1 MQLLCR
7 NDIDDFAQWKAAF
20 DADREAQGAAG
31 LSLLQLWREEGNA
44 NRVWF
49 LFQVSARKTAQAFMD
64 APTADLHAKRARVR
78 DAEYH
83 FLQTA

>member
-7 NDIDDFAQWKAAF
+7 NDIDDFAQWKATF

-31 LSLLQLWREEGNA
+31 LSLLQLWREDDNA
-44 NRVWF
+44 NRVWL
-49 LFQVSARKTAQAFMD
+49 LFEVNDRKAAQAFLD
-64 APTADLHAKRARVR
+64 APTAALHAKRARVR

>member
-7 NDIDDFAQWKAAF
+7 NDIDDFARWKAVF

-31 LSLLQLWREEGNA
+31 LSLLQLWREDGDP

-49 LFQVSARKTAQAFMD
+49 LFEVNDRDKAQAFMD
-64 APTADLHAKRARVR
+64 APNARLHADRAGVR
-78 DAEYH
+78 DGEYH
-83 FLQTA
+83 FVRTA